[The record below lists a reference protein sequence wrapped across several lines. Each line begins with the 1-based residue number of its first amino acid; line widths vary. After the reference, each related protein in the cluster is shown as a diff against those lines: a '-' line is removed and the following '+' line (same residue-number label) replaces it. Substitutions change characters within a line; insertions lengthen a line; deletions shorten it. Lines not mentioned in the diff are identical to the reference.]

1 MGANCFE
8 LIEID
13 DQITKPLNLA
23 NSAVLRAVEEEE
35 QQAKCDFYPT
45 ERQSRRRQRGEG
57 DALHHTLH
65 QQLLDQIK
73 TDYLSH
79 QQDITIDRDTVLKIN
94 RLATKRHL
102 LKRDHSWPPL
112 EQDVTANPDQNHQ
125 ISSYPSHSIEALREK
140 FQSPTMIV
148 EPTAKQVR
156 EMRQRKGN
164 SKERSRT
171 PQRVSKER
179 DLAEVYHQTP
189 VAKGFSA
196 PETKAA
202 DVDLGLVAPRCE
214 YYEQLA
220 QKRPAT
226 PTLPTPVN
234 TYRPRNKRQAY
245 SLDRG
250 RSRKRIVGDPE
261 LPPPKPRTCK
271 PKVQRRCIKLATEVK
286 ISYGHDGDNEEE
298 PASGQDYVDLEALPL
313 PPTPTPAAVHLNQAK
328 TAQRMGNHQVIDNL
342 AVKQQQQ
349 MALNL
354 AKNVGIGQSNSPRD
368 SANTRIVPVRVE
380 SPKGDPLVRLS
391 AQQIYD
397 DACSYLQDQEQDME
411 EEHIQVESPTFVSA
425 KGGIKLL
432 QRQGSSS
439 TPTPPVPQT
448 PTTPI
453 PPPPPP
459 QPPVMRTKSGQ
470 DSQLKDKQSRRQGGI
485 YHLETSTEKQH
496 EAHVEIAQLE
506 AKYAHI
512 QQSIAE
518 HLLQIDAYM
527 ENAKQ
532 ALQRS
537 AQTTPVPT
545 PPPPPPPP
553 PPPSSGLPARPI
565 STGSNESWDIF
576 THRQSPIL
584 AVESPLQAILR
595 QIYTRAAGLPT
606 RLSKEIKEDVT
617 TAKGEVEE
625 EEVSLTENVPIVERA
640 LEDLHKIAVAL
651 ENRKPETEKTEHVEV
666 RTTPAVIEAEHVV
679 IKDEDG
685 DEDAEEDVEYRHVSD
700 VIANYEQLAKK
711 EFEEWQEEQ
720 VVKKEAE
727 PKTELRK
734 AIEEQLA
741 KKGLKESKKDLQ
753 GEEKKDVLPKL
764 IIKDTKQDKSKE
776 LLTKKKDEP
785 VIKEFS
791 QESKKILE
799 ENSIR
804 KDLEEKENLEKDTS
818 CSHEDS
824 SLTYCPVCDEMR
836 CSPNNW
842 GKLNKADQWRIA
854 NLQNEPI
861 RNYKATYE
869 VRSPYISRQISW
881 EDTQSIKENT
891 PTEKLQRQRSFVEI
905 VTTPAT
911 DSPPPSPPPPPP
923 PFPPSSS
930 SGLKNLQE
938 PETEV
943 TWERSRSPSPLPS
956 RKYPAPLIEAPQ
968 RSSSPYGLNPVQK
981 KSTSSPVNLPAKFT
995 HVPQLEGHN
1004 IGLLVKTATE
1014 PLQQSMS
1021 ASSSML
1027 AATPP
1032 ATPRSAAQ
1040 PSPFDFPSNLE
1051 SGELNKFRSL
1061 ASFDEVQR
1069 DFSVNRSFDNVSPR
1083 PYLGIE
1089 GYKRVAWP
1097 PASEERIIRE
1107 FTPQPQTQSPAPGSG
1122 GYYPQSH
1129 APAPAAAHSAAPPPQ
1144 GPIYNNVQPRSTT
1157 QPPATAPPTE
1167 PTTQFQPDSYPAQ
1180 PVQYTQAQFNRQRS
1194 REPVQVPAPTQ
1205 ATQPGYDYPPPG
1217 SNQSNYQSSYPANQS
1232 NYPANQ
1238 SSYPANQSSYPANQS
1253 SYPANQQQ
1261 ANQQANY
1268 PGNQYQSN
1276 YPQEPLQA
1284 GNNVGGGW
1292 KHIGAPL
1299 PKTRS
1304 DYTAGGRG
1312 GSQPPFPGSQQQ
1324 QQQPYYQQ
1332 PQQQQQ
1338 YGAPSY
1344 DGYQQQ
1350 QPQQPA
1356 APWQQQQQQQPQQQ
1370 VPQQQYQPQSQAQ
1383 APYQPAPQWN
1393 QPQQQQQQPPYQSSP
1408 YQQQQQQ
1415 QLQQQQQPS
1424 SYYPQQNGGST
1435 FAQPQYNS
1443 YSQPQVPYS
1452 QDQTDLQQ
1460 SQQPG
1465 GFPGQDNS
1473 YRGAS
1478 PGIITLRKEAPVSQQ
1493 PAPVYTS
1500 QPAAVSY
1507 QGGSKLRGDLK
1518 WPPPEYKEAAAREN
1532 EERRQLALGPVCRP
1546 RRVNRDYTPFFAKH
1560 QLNNGYPS
1568 YKVPPGTQHIF
1579 G

>member
-1 MGANCFE
+1 MAALQRKLVHKQFNSPMGLYSQENVKATLNRE
-8 LIEID
+8 LKAFGGEGIEVD
-13 DQITKPLNLA
+13 DQVSKPLNLA

-35 QQAKCDFYPT
+35 QQAKSDFYPT

-112 EQDVTANPDQNHQ
+112 EQDVASNAESQGHQ
-125 ISSYPSHSIEALREK
+125 ISCNPSHSIEALREK
-140 FQSPTMIV
+140 FQSPTRII

-156 EMRQRKGN
+156 EQRQREGG
-164 SKERSRT
+164 SKERSKT
-171 PQRVSKER
+171 PQRVSSDRE
-179 DLAEVYHQTP
+179 LSEVFHQTP
-189 VAKGFSA
+189 VSKGFSA

-220 QKRPAT
+220 HKRPST
-226 PTLPTPVN
+226 PTLPTPV
-234 TYRPRNKRQAY
+234 TPYRPRPKRQAY

-250 RSRKRIVGDPE
+250 RSRKRTVGAPE
-261 LPPPKPRTCK
+261 LPPPKPRTSK

-286 ISYGHDGDNEEE
+286 ISYGHDGDSEEE
-298 PASGQDYVDLEALPL
+298 PNSGQDVDLETLPL
-313 PPTPTPAAVHLNQAK
+313 PPTPAAAQLNQAK
-328 TAQRMGNHQVIDNL
+328 TAGRRVIDNL

-349 MALNL
+349 MALSL
-354 AKNVGIGQSNSPRD
+354 ATNGSISQPNPYPNPNPL
-368 SANTRIVPVRVE
+368 ANTRIVPVRVE
-380 SPKGDPLVRLS
+380 TSTDQLKLS

-397 DACSYLQDQEQDME
+397 DACSYLQDHQEME
-411 EEHIQVESPTFVSA
+411 EERESPTYVSA
-425 KGGIKLL
+425 TGGIKLL
-432 QRQGSSS
+432 QRQGSSTS
-439 TPTPPVPQT
+439 APA
-448 PTTPI
+448 TPI
-453 PPPPPP
+453 PVPSTPP
-459 QPPVMRTKSGQ
+459 PPVMRSKSGQ
-470 DSQLKDKQSRRQGGI
+470 DSLTKEKQTRRQGGI
-485 YHLETSTEKQH
+485 YRLETDTEKQH

-537 AQTTPVPT
+537 AQTTPIPT

-553 PPPSSGLPARPI
+553 PPPLIPARPI
-565 STGSNESWDIF
+565 SSGSNDSWEIF
-576 THRQSPIL
+576 AHRQSPIL
-584 AVESPLQAILR
+584 AAESPLQAILR

-606 RLSKEIKEDVT
+606 RLSKEIKEE
-617 TAKGEVEE
+617 TAAEE
-625 EEVSLTENVPIVERA
+625 EAEESLTENVPIVERA

-651 ENRKPETEKTEHVEV
+651 EQKPQSAEHMHVEL

-679 IKDEDG
+679 IKDEDEEV
-685 DEDAEEDVEYRHVSD
+685 DLDADVDMEYRHVSD

-711 EFEEWQEEQ
+711 EFEEWKEEQ
-720 VVKKEAE
+720 VGKKEMGDVKE
-727 PKTELRK
+727 VPPKTELRK

-741 KKGLKESKKDLQ
+741 KKELREANKVIP
-753 GEEKKDVLPKL
+753 GEEKK
-764 IIKDTKQDKSKE
+764 ISIKDDKE
-776 LLTKKKDEP
+776 NGEPLTKKDSKKAEP
-785 VIKEFS
+785 VIKPEL
-791 QESKKILE
+791 QESTKELE
-799 ENSIR
+799 AS
-804 KDLEEKENLEKDTS
+804 KTPADLQRTEEVVDKEKS
-818 CSHEDS
+818 CLHEET
-824 SLTYCPVCDEMR
+824 LTYCPVCDEMR

-842 GKLNKADQWRIA
+842 AKLNKADQWRIA
-854 NLQNEPI
+854 NLQNESLK
-861 RNYKATYE
+861 NYKATYE
-869 VRSPYISRQISW
+869 IRSPYISRQISW
-881 EDTQSIKENT
+881 EDTQSAKENT
-891 PTEKLQRQRSFVEI
+891 PPEKLQRQRSFVEI

-911 DSPPPSPPPPPP
+911 PDSPPPTPPPPPP
-923 PFPPSSS
+923 PK
-930 SGLKNLQE
+930 KNHPTLQQ

-968 RSSSPYGLNPVQK
+968 RSSSPYGLNPVQTK
-981 KSTSSPVNLPAKFT
+981 APTPSPGNLPVKYS

-1004 IGLLVKTATE
+1004 IGLLVRTATE

-1040 PSPFDFPSNLE
+1040 PSPFEFPSLE
-1051 SGELNKFRSL
+1051 SGEQHKFRSL

-1107 FTPQPQTQSPAPGSG
+1107 FTPQPQTQSPAPGAG
-1122 GYYPQSH
+1122 GYYPQAQAQAQAQAH
-1129 APAPAAAHSAAPPPQ
+1129 APSAAAPP
-1144 GPIYNNVQPRSTT
+1144 
-1157 QPPATAPPTE
+1157 
-1167 PTTQFQPDSYPAQ
+1167 
-1180 PVQYTQAQFNRQRS
+1180 
-1194 REPVQVPAPTQ
+1194 
-1205 ATQPGYDYPPPG
+1205 
-1217 SNQSNYQSSYPANQS
+1217 
-1232 NYPANQ
+1232 
-1238 SSYPANQSSYPANQS
+1238 
-1253 SYPANQQQ
+1253 QQ
-1261 ANQQANY
+1261 
-1268 PGNQYQSN
+1268 
-1276 YPQEPLQA
+1276 
-1284 GNNVGGGW
+1284 
-1292 KHIGAPL
+1292 
-1299 PKTRS
+1299 
-1304 DYTAGGRG
+1304 
-1312 GSQPPFPGSQQQ
+1312 
-1324 QQQPYYQQ
+1324 
-1332 PQQQQQ
+1332 QQQQQ
-1338 YGAPSY
+1338 YG
-1344 DGYQQQ
+1344 GYQQQQ

-1356 APWQQQQQQQPQQQ
+1356 AQWQQQPQQQ

-1383 APYQPAPQWN
+1383 APYQPPQWN
-1393 QPQQQQQQPPYQSSP
+1393 QQQQQQPPQQQQPSYQASP
-1408 YQQQQQQ
+1408 YPQQQQQQ
-1415 QLQQQQQPS
+1415 QQQP

-1435 FAQPQYNS
+1435 YAQPPYNS

-1460 SQQPG
+1460 QQQQLPG
-1465 GFPGQDNS
+1465 AFAGQDS

-1493 PAPVYTS
+1493 PAPVYSS

-1546 RRVNRDYTPFFAKH
+1546 RRINRQDYTPFFAKH